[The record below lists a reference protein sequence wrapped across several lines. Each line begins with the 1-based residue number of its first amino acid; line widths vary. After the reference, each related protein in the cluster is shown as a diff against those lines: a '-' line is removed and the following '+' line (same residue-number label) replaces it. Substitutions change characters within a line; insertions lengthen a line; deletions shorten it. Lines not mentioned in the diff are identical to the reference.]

1 MTALKKLEKTLCGG
15 LFLAICIVASARAGF
30 SLLGGSIEV
39 FSVLFCIG
47 FWLTFAAAKKGTLAE
62 SRTGISMVSGT
73 VKAELIL
80 IWVAVGIL
88 AVCGVI
94 VLIMSPVSAAFPEA
108 FMSELAE
115 ELRDIDPSLYFYI
128 TTPNGTQTF
137 DLFDA
142 DSLSPA
148 VVTTLVAIIGIVLL
162 VIAAVF
168 TLLNIFYF
176 RNVHKLTKSV
186 CVSFES
192 GTYSLAKLKTAKT
205 WFLVMGILDA
215 VSFPSSLS
223 SGKPFEIAVSAC
235 SVALYF
241 LYFALAGQV
250 QNAEADAGTASD
262 SDPQPIDFPENT
274 EG

>member
-1 MTALKKLEKTLCGG
+1 MTLLKNLEKTLCSR
-15 LFLAICIVASARAGF
+15 LFLAVCIVASARAGL
-30 SLLGGSIEV
+30 SLMGGSVEV
-39 FSVLFCIG
+39 FSILFSIG
-47 FWLTFAAAKKGTLAE
+47 FWLIFAAAKNSTLAE
-62 SRTGISMVSGT
+62 SRTGLSMVSGT

-94 VLIMSPVSAAFPEA
+94 ILIMSPLASNLSEA

-115 ELRDIDPSLYFYI
+115 ELRDTAPNLFFYI
-128 TTPNGTQTF
+128 TTPQGTQTF
-137 DLFDA
+137 DLFDIKT
-142 DSLSPA
+142 LSPA
-148 VVTTLVAIIGIVLL
+148 VITAFMAIIGVVLL
-162 VIAAVF
+162 VIAAIF
-168 TLLNIFYF
+168 TLLNIFYY

-215 VSFPSSLS
+215 VSFTSSLS
-223 SGKPFEIAVSAC
+223 SGKPFEIASGAC

-241 LYFALAGQV
+241 LYFVLAGQV
-250 QNAEADAGTASD
+250 QKAEADAGTEETDTLTPVPGA
-262 SDPQPIDFPENT
+262 E
-274 EG
+274 EL